1 MTNIH
6 RNGLALTMVL
16 LSSCDGSMQLFLF
29 SQRIPDTL
37 NKRSEGTEVA
47 GQARTSWANFG
58 NDVK

>member
-1 MTNIH
+1 
-6 RNGLALTMVL
+6 MVL